1 MSWYVLK
8 TKVRQEQRAE
18 AHLQNQDLT
27 TYCPRLVRR
36 SGSVEAL
43 FPGYI
48 FINLDCIATH
58 YTSVRSTR
66 GVQTVLKF
74 GDWWATVDDG
84 FIDYLKFKESGYTD
98 VPEFQ
103 SNQNVIFKDGPFKD
117 LEAVYLCSNG
127 TDRAMVLLK
136 LLGRKQTIEVEEKLL
151 RAV

>member
-1 MSWYVLK
+1 M
-8 TKVRQEQRAE
+8 
-18 AHLQNQDLT
+18 
-27 TYCPRLVRR
+27 
-36 SGSVEAL
+36 
-43 FPGYI
+43 
-48 FINLDCIATH
+48 
-58 YTSVRSTR
+58 
-66 GVQTVLKF
+66 LKF